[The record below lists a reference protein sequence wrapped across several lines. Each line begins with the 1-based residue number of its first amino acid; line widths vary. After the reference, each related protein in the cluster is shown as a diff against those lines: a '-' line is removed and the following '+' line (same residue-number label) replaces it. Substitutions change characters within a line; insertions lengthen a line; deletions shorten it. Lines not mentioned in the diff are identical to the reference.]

1 MMRLDLIYECGCF
14 FTLDLEPWGYLPDGE
29 LRACH
34 AHRRPVGG
42 PGHPARRLLSLTYHE
57 EGGGD

>member
-1 MMRLDLIYECGCF
+1 MRVKVTYECGCSS
-14 FTLDLEPWGYLPDGE
+14 TLALESWSIMPDGE

-34 AHRRPVGG
+34 VHGHPAGPV
-42 PGHPARRLLSLTYHE
+42 GHPARRPLSLTYHE

>member
-1 MMRLDLIYECGCF
+1 MRVDLTYECGCF
-14 FTLDLEPWGYLPDGE
+14 FTLGLEPWRQRPEGE

-34 AHRRPVGG
+34 VHRRSAGEA
-42 PGHPARRLLSLTYHE
+42 GHPARRPLSLTYHE